1 MISKNESSDITKSH
15 LGSLKSYELRP
26 IHGKDF
32 YHRVY
37 GNFDWDNSWVVI
49 VSEKDKWPSIESSY
63 IVLVHML
70 SGKVTYSGYANDEG

>member
-1 MISKNESSDITKSH
+1 MINKSEACDIAKSH
-15 LGSLKSYELRP
+15 LDSLKSYEFRP

-37 GNFDWDNSWVVI
+37 GNYDWDNSWVVI
-49 VSEKDKWPSIESSY
+49 FSEKDKMSSIESSY

-70 SGKVTYSGYANDEG
+70 IGKVKYSGYVTDEG